1 MSKYVDEAKK
11 RLEEEGVGAK
21 ALTATINLYINP
33 DSEQKLAEEIF
44 RLREENE
51 ILSDEKDEFKEAAL
65 GFVAEVKT
73 FLIEI
78 ASMNYDNCNFKKD
91 FNKLQ
96 KRAKETYRILDL
108 MEMLHE

>member
-1 MSKYVDEAKK
+1 MSKCVDEAKK

-51 ILSDEKDEFKEAAL
+51 ILSDEKEEFKAAAL
-65 GFVAEVKT
+65 GFVSEVKT
-73 FLIEI
+73 FLREI
-78 ASMNYDNCNFKKD
+78 ASMNHTNCNFKDD
-91 FNKLQ
+91 FKKLQ
-96 KRAKETYRILDL
+96 NRAKETYKILDL